1 MPFDLGALR
10 RHPDVEG
17 PGLEASDAADRLV
30 LDVAAARIAAA
41 GPGEIVVIDDA
52 YGAIALGAAD
62 AGARGIRV
70 HQDLVTGERALAE
83 NAARTGFAEAVRS
96 MPFEAALVADARLVL
111 MRLPRSLDRLDEVAA
126 LVAEHA
132 HPDVVLVAGGRIKHM
147 SLAMN
152 DVLRGHF
159 GALDVS
165 HARQKSRVLT
175 ASGLETR
182 PPSSGA
188 PRPAGDS
195 SGAPRPAGDSSGA
208 PRPAGDSSGAPRPA
222 AGSGAPRPAGD
233 SSGAPRPAAGSGAP
247 RPADAWPRRE
257 HHDDLGL
264 TVLAHGG
271 VFAGTGVDIGTRFL
285 LAHLA
290 DAVPDAATA
299 VDLACGTGVV
309 ATWLARERAGLRVTA
324 TDRSASAAASAR
336 LTADANGVA
345 DRVDVTQADGLE
357 LLADASEPLVVLNPP
372 FHSDAALHTG
382 IASHLFADAARVLAP
397 GGELWCV
404 WNSHLRYRP
413 MLQRAVGPTRQIAR
427 NPKFTVTA
435 STRR

>member
-1 MPFDLGALR
+1 MPFDFGALR

-17 PGLEASDAADRLV
+17 PGLDASDAADRLV
-30 LDVAAARIAAA
+30 LDEAAERIETA
-41 GPGEIVVIDDA
+41 GPGRLVVIDDA
-52 YGAIALGAAD
+52 YGAIAIGAAD

-83 NAARTGFAEAVRS
+83 NAARTGFTDAVRS
-96 MPFEAALVADARLVL
+96 GPLSPELVAGARLVL

-126 LVAEHA
+126 LVAAHA
-132 HPDVVLVAGGRIKHM
+132 DPEVVLVAGGRIKHM

-152 DVLRGHF
+152 DVLRRHF
-159 GALDVS
+159 AELDVS

-175 ASGLETR
+175 ASQPRSLGAGAGRPAR
-182 PPSSGA
+182 PPEG
-188 PRPAGDS
+188 
-195 SGAPRPAGDSSGA
+195 
-208 PRPAGDSSGAPRPA
+208 
-222 AGSGAPRPAGD
+222 
-233 SSGAPRPAAGSGAP
+233 
-247 RPADAWPRRE
+247 WPRHER
-257 HHDDLGL
+257 HDDLGL
-264 TVLAHGG
+264 TVVAHGG

-285 LAHLA
+285 LANLSG
-290 DAVPDAATA
+290 AVPDAATA

-345 DRVDVTQADGLE
+345 DRVNVTQADGLE
-357 LLADASEPLVVLNPP
+357 RLADASERLVVLNPP

-382 IASHLFADAARVLAP
+382 IASHLFADTARVLAP

-413 MLQRAVGPTRQIAR
+413 MLERAVGPTRQTAR
-427 NPKFTVTA
+427 NAKFTVTA
-435 STRR
+435 SVRRPT